1 VNQILVPILVFIS
14 VGAIGAAL
22 LTWRAARLQR
32 LRLRMEEFGPIA
44 AHADMTGGKP
54 TSGLWN
60 LFEQIG
66 AKFSSKD
73 DASEMQKSMAQAG
86 FFSPTA
92 ASVYLGVRLIA
103 LIVGV
108 TIAGAIVLP
117 LGYATMVKLSIIIGS
132 GWVVSLIP
140 SIYVD
145 ICRSKRTKQIR
156 HHLPD
161 AVDML
166 EICVSSGMGLD
177 MAWNS
182 VAEEIRRV
190 STILA
195 DEMALTNL
203 EIHLGAGRA
212 EAMRHMADRTGSE
225 DLNSLVSTLVQSE
238 RFGTAISDSLKTFA
252 GTMREIRMTRAAE
265 AAEKMGIKM
274 LFPMIGF
281 ILPAILIV
289 MGGGA
294 IIKIM
299 DMFKSM

>member
-1 VNQILVPILVFIS
+1 LNHILVPILVFVSIC
-14 VGAIGAAL
+14 AIGAAL
-22 LTWRAARLQR
+22 LIGRTARQQR
-32 LRLRMEEFGPIA
+32 LRLRMEEFGPI
-44 AHADMTGGKP
+44 MGGIELSVGESHGFSK
-54 TSGLWN
+54 

-66 AKFSSKD
+66 SRF
-73 DASEMQKSMAQAG
+73 ASGDKSGDMQKVMSRAG
-86 FFSPTA
+86 IFSPTA
-92 ASVYLGVRLIA
+92 PAIYMGARMICL
-103 LIVGV
+103 
-108 TIAGAIVLP
+108 TIGLMAAAAVVLP
-117 LGYATMVKLSIIIGS
+117 TGFSTLVKLSVLFGV
-132 GWVVSLIP
+132 GWAVSLIP
-140 SIYVD
+140 SLYVD
-145 ICRSKRTKQIR
+145 IRRNQRATQIR

-177 MAWNS
+177 MAWNA

-212 EAMRHMADRTGSE
+212 DAMRHMADRTGSE

-238 RFGTAISDSLKTFA
+238 RFGTAVSDALRTFA
-252 GTMREIRMTRAAE
+252 GSMREVRQTRAAE

-274 LFPMIGF
+274 LFPMIAF
-281 ILPAILIV
+281 ILPSILIV

-294 IIKIM
+294 VIKIM
-299 DMFKSM
+299 DMFNSL